1 VLELSVSGARATAVL
16 RDGSLELVSDSG
28 SGERWIGAPPDAGD
42 ALRAFTARLRAR
54 RFGRDEL
61 APAIRAQEAL
71 ERAIR
76 LP

>member
-1 VLELSVSGARATAVL
+1 MSGARATAVL
-16 RDGSLELVSDSG
+16 RDGSLELVSDSD